1 MSTTRLRTGARLAV
15 ALVLSLSGCTAL
27 TKQVL
32 VDEQGRTVAGARTVS
47 HCSGSQWE
55 DNSMIAIVPIPIIGL
70 GMPTR
75 EINEISADDVLSKC
89 GPPERLANRHVEVDR
104 TACVPAVLTRVI
116 SLGVWHWCPA
126 NVSYEADVTAPEP
139 PQPGASVPPGAAA
152 PREILS
158 YRPSQ

>member
-1 MSTTRLRTGARLAV
+1 MLLHCAIGAVTTGPPVETSAEPEEGCMTMTRLRTGARLAV

-75 EINEISADDVLSKC
+75 EINEINADEVLSKC
-89 GPPERLANRHVEVDR
+89 GPPERLANPPVPLEPTPGVP
-104 TACVPAVLTRVI
+104 TAFT
-116 SLGVWHWCPA
+116 
-126 NVSYEADVTAPEP
+126 
-139 PQPGASVPPGAAA
+139 PGD
-152 PREILS
+152 
-158 YRPSQ
+158 

>member
-1 MSTTRLRTGARLAV
+1 MLLHCAIGAVTTGPPVGTSAEPEEGCMSTTRLRTGARLAV

-55 DNSMIAIVPIPIIGL
+55 DNSMIAVVPIPMIGV

-89 GPPERLANRHVEVDR
+89 GPPERLANGHVEVVC
-104 TACVPAVLTRVI
+104 TARVSAVVTSVS
-116 SLGVWHWCPA
+116 SLRAW
-126 NVSYEADVTAPEP
+126 
-139 PQPGASVPPGAAA
+139 
-152 PREILS
+152 
-158 YRPSQ
+158 